1 MKTIILFLMFIGFAC
16 YGQAPWSEENIFA
29 ATDSIPN
36 ITTAD
41 TIDWRLVSH
50 DNTPATTWNAI
61 TGMTISATN
70 KTSEQTV
77 VISISAETGWGWGEY
92 LEIRIRNTAA
102 IVSPKKKFKIGRT
115 NGAVTLFVTAD
126 TTENGANDYV
136 RYVNSDIGG
145 N

>member
-1 MKTIILFLMFIGFAC
+1 MKNILFLLILTSFAFS
-16 YGQAPWSEENIFA
+16 QKEWNETDIFA
-29 ATDSIPN
+29 STDSIPN

-41 TIDWRLVSH
+41 TVDWRLLSY
-50 DNTPATTWNAI
+50 DGTPATSWTAI
-61 TGMTISATN
+61 TATTISATN

-77 VISISAETGWGWGEY
+77 VIPISNETGWGWGKY

-102 IVSPKKKFKIGRT
+102 TYSPKKIFKIGHTR
-115 NGAVTLFVTAD
+115 GAVTLHIVAD